1 MRRTKIGDFEVK
13 PVKIS
18 GFSILAHACSCLLM
32 LAHVYSL
39 NLFCHQKGSHVVKI
53 QMSKR
58 RSKIV
63 DFEVKPVKFSGFSIL
78 AHACSCLLMW
88 AHLLFFVT
96 IEGLMMSN

>member
-1 MRRTKIGDFEVK
+1 MWRVTIGDFYVKPVKISGFSILAYVCSCLLMCAHLLFIVTIEGIIMLKKHVEDQKRGFEVK

-32 LAHVYSL
+32 
-39 NLFCHQKGSHVVKI
+39 C
-53 QMSKR
+53 
-58 RSKIV
+58 
-63 DFEVKPVKFSGFSIL
+63 
-78 AHACSCLLMW
+78 